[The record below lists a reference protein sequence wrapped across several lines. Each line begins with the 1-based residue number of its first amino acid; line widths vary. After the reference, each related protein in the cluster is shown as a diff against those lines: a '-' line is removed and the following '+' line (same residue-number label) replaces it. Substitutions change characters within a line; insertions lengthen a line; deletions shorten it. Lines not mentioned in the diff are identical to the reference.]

1 MGIIDVHCHLQ
12 DEVFDSDRDMV
23 LKRAK
28 DAGITKIIISA
39 LNLKEIPKALEIVE
53 AYKEYVYLTIGCSP
67 ILTDESEVEEIQ
79 NFIKKNKKV
88 LVGIGEVG
96 LDYYFGE
103 REERDIQRK
112 FFKQWINLAKELNLP
127 FIVHSRSAGK
137 YAIEFLLQEE
147 PPSKV
152 LMHAFDGKVG
162 WAKKGE
168 EAGFYFT
175 IPTSVFHSI
184 QKQKLVKSLSI
195 NSMMLESDAPVL
207 SPFRG
212 ERNEPINL
220 KYSLCEISRIKN
232 LPLESVAETIYH
244 TTINFFNMRNHSG

>member
-1 MGIIDVHCHLQ
+1 MIDVHCHLQ
-12 DEVFDSDRDMV
+12 DEVFNSDRANV

-28 DAGITKIIISA
+28 EAGVTKIIISA

-53 AYKEYVYLTIGCSP
+53 IYKDYVYLTVGCSP
-67 ILTDESEVEEIQ
+67 TLTDVNEVVEIQ
-79 NFIKKNKKV
+79 KFITENKDN

-96 LDYYFGE
+96 LDYYWGE
-103 REERDIQRK
+103 REDREIQRN
-112 FFKQWINLAKELNLP
+112 FFKQWISLAKELNLP
-127 FIVHSRSAGK
+127 LIVHSRSAGR
-137 YAIEFLLQEE
+137 YAIEFLLEVG

-175 IPTSVFHSI
+175 IPTSIVHSI
-184 QKQKLVKSLSI
+184 QKQKLVKSLNI

-212 ERNEPINL
+212 ERNEPLNL
-220 KYSLCEISRIKN
+220 KYSLEKISSLKK
-232 LPLESVAETIYH
+232 LPLESVEETILQ
-244 TTINFFNMRNHSG
+244 TTINFFNI